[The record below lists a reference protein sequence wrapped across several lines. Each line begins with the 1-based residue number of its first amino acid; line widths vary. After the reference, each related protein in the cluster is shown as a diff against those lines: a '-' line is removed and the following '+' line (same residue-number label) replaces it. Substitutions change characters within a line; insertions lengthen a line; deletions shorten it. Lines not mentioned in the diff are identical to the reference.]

1 MKPLVSIV
9 IPTHR
14 PDHFRNAL
22 ACALGQTYQSIEIVV
37 SDNSESSEIQ
47 DLCKGLPQVIYR
59 KNLDRMAASN
69 IAGPLSLVSGKYI
82 KYLFD
87 DDLIFPHCIESM
99 IGWLYKIDEGYRKK
113 IGIITTPRHVIDEDS
128 VCNGELREQ
137 SLSAVTLVEGRKCI
151 RRILV
156 TQDNFIG
163 EFSTVMFSADFID
176 LQNPLEIFNLHG
188 QEYKL
193 GLIDVPIYLKIL
205 SSSDLLYIPQALSA
219 FRKHTN
225 AGSNPSFNPYF
236 HYAVSDWYRLIDS
249 CLKAGLIG
257 EEDCE
262 GAFTNYINLSGNFE
276 NIFPEQLEN
285 FKEMAES
292 RVRQLQ
298 QDRRKIQTK

>member
-22 ACALGQTYQSIEIVV
+22 SCALGQTYQNIEIIV
-37 SDNSESSEIQ
+37 SDNSESSEIH

-59 KNLDRMAASN
+59 KNLDRIPASN
-69 IAGPLSLVSGKYI
+69 VACPLSLVNGKYI

-99 IGWLYKIDEGYRKK
+99 IGWLYKIDEGYRNK
-113 IGIITTPRHVIDEDS
+113 IGLITTPRQVIDGDS
-128 VCNGELREQ
+128 ISHGELKEQ
-137 SLSAVTLVEGRKCI
+137 SLSAVTLLDGRDCI
-151 RRILV
+151 KRILV
-156 TQDNFIG
+156 ALDNFIG

-188 QEYKL
+188 QEYRM

-219 FRKHTN
+219 FRKHAN
-225 AGSNPSFNPYF
+225 AGSNPHANPF
-236 HYAVSDWYRLIDS
+236 LHYSVSDWYRLIDS
-249 CLKAGLIG
+249 CLEAGLIG
-257 EEDCE
+257 AEYSE
-262 GAFTNYINLSGNFE
+262 GAFTNYIKLSGIYE
-276 NIFPEQLEN
+276 DIFPEQLKK
-285 FKEMAES
+285 FKEMAQS
-292 RVRQLQ
+292 RVRSIL
-298 QDRRKIQTK
+298 

>member
-22 ACALGQTYQSIEIVV
+22 SCALGQTYQNIQIIV
-37 SDNSESSEIQ
+37 SDNSESSEIH

-59 KNLDRMAASN
+59 KNLDGIPASN
-69 IAGPLSLVSGKYI
+69 IAVPLSLVSGKYI

-99 IGWLYKIDEGYRKK
+99 IGWLYQIDEKYRNK
-113 IGIITTPRHVIDEDS
+113 IGLITTPRHIIGEDS
-128 VCNGELREQ
+128 ICIGEFREQ
-137 SLSAVTLVEGRKCI
+137 SLGAVTLLEGRGCI
-151 RRILV
+151 KRILV
-156 TQDNFIG
+156 AQDNFIG
-163 EFSTVMFSADFID
+163 EFSTVLFSAEFID

-188 QEYKL
+188 QEYRQ

-219 FRKHTN
+219 FRKHAN
-225 AGSNPSFNPYF
+225 AGSNPNANPNL

-249 CLKAGLIG
+249 SLEAGLIG
-257 EEDCE
+257 AEDSE
-262 GAFTNYINLSGNFE
+262 GAFTNYIKLSGVYE
-276 NIFPEQLEN
+276 SIFPEQLKK
-285 FKEMAES
+285 FKEMAQS
-292 RVRQLQ
+292 RVRSM
-298 QDRRKIQTK
+298 